1 MSHQD
6 ASVMCALSTQRFA
19 LTTGQAVH
27 RADAQRKTRCFAVH
41 MKLFSTGLVPR
52 TWCGSLPLLEP
63 REFIVT
69 SSTGF
74 PRCSVSSRQSHE
86 LRTCSPLTE
95 LGVCGHR
102 SQTHVLQF
110 VFSSNAQIFFGE
122 LQGLSAAAHVTLHTK
137 IAEHKRCGQNQLT
150 VSSLT
155 CASQR
160 TGRTN
165 QNTKHKIVEK

>member
-1 MSHQD
+1 MHLLTD
-6 ASVMCALSTQRFA
+6 GASVLCRERAEEDESSGCVSHVCTVNAETCTDIWTSCATCR
-19 LTTGQAVH
+19 G
-27 RADAQRKTRCFAVH
+27 FAVH
-41 MKLFSTGLVPR
+41 MKLFSTGLVRR

-110 VFSSNAQIFFGE
+110 VFSSNAQNFFGE
-122 LQGLSAAAHVTLHTK
+122 LQESVRGCSCDASH
-137 IAEHKRCGQNQLT
+137 QNY
-150 VSSLT
+150 
-155 CASQR
+155 
-160 TGRTN
+160 
-165 QNTKHKIVEK
+165 